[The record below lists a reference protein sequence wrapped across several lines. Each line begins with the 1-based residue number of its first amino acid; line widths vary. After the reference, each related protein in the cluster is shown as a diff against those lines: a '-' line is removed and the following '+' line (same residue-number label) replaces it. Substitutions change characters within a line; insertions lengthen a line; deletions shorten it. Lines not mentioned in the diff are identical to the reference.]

1 MNKSQK
7 YAKERA
13 RENKGGKEKEMKQ
26 SVTNM
31 NKSQK
36 YAKERAR
43 ENKGG
48 KEKEMKQSVTD

>member
-1 MNKSQK
+1 
-7 YAKERA
+7 
-13 RENKGGKEKEMKQ
+13 
-26 SVTNM
+26 M